1 MTPAP
6 ALLRFERRLTLEGA
20 AAWCRSGRPRA
31 RERAPSW
38 GRSGLILGLAVGCFL
53 FPLPW
58 TGPSPL
64 GAQAPDTLR
73 ILAYNTHHGE
83 GLDGM
88 LDLERIAEVI
98 RSADPDVVAL
108 QEIDR
113 QVERTGGVDQ
123 AQVYGEFTGLNP
135 IFGDF
140 MPYQGGH
147 YGMALLSRHPVLEWE
162 NVRLPP
168 GAEPRSTLAA
178 RIQIPGSGQEIWV
191 GGIHFYR
198 TREERL
204 AQARTTLDF
213 FRGVRE
219 PVFLVGDFNSQPGGA
234 VLTALEEAWNRPEKE
249 GAPFTFPA
257 DEPERE
263 IDFILIRPQERVR
276 VLEYRVLDEPVA
288 SDHRPVLMVVEIL
301 PPPEN
306 AP

>member
-1 MTPAP
+1 M
-6 ALLRFERRLTLEGA
+6 RIGRRLHRHGKVQA
-20 AAWCRSGRPRA
+20 RPGGGPGRPRKPA
-31 RERAPSW
+31 SWSRA
-38 GRSGLILGLAVGCFL
+38 LLAATLALAPLL
-53 FPLPW
+53 FPLLPWQW
-58 TGPSPL
+58 TGPFFL
-64 GAQAPDTLR
+64 NAQSAPDTLR

-83 GLDGM
+83 GLDGT
-88 LDLERIAEVI
+88 LDLERMAGVI

-123 AQVYGEFTGLNP
+123 ARVYGELTGLNP

-147 YGMALLSRHPVLEWE
+147 YGMALLSRHPVKEWE

-168 GAEPRSTLAA
+168 GTEPRSTLAA

-213 FRGVRE
+213 FRSVRE

-234 VLTALEEAWNRPEKE
+234 VLTALEEAWSRPEKE

-288 SDHRPVLMVVEIL
+288 SDHRPVFMVVEIL